1 MSRIKIRRLLQN
13 KCVLVVTSVSIS
25 EEEDDVS
32 EEGEE
37 GITKP
42 APSLS
47 ISSLAGRPPGTHVP
61 LFRPPRT

>member
-1 MSRIKIRRLLQN
+1 MSRLKIRRFLQN

-42 APSLS
+42 APSFS
-47 ISSLAGRPPGTHVP
+47 ISSLSGR
-61 LFRPPRT
+61 RERTRGCLASGQ

>member
-1 MSRIKIRRLLQN
+1 L
-13 KCVLVVTSVSIS
+13 VVVVTSVSIS

-42 APSLS
+42 EPSFS
-47 ISSLAGRPPGTHVP
+47 ISSLSGR
-61 LFRPPRT
+61 RERTRGCLASGQWASV